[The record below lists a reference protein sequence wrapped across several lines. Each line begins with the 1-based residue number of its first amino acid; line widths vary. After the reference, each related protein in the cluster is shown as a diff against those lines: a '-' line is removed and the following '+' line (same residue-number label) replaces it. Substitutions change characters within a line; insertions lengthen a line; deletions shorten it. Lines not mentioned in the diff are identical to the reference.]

1 MKKCLFVL
9 SAALSVLALSCN
21 KDEYENFADDWL
33 SVDASDAPK
42 ELKKQ
47 SALLTGRIEAGK
59 DYKDWEF
66 GFSVRGSIQG
76 SAEYDYS
83 SFRDFP
89 VNSIGDVSLQ
99 LDGLAT
105 GGHYA
110 YYVYARKDGDEQKSQ
125 TVEFYT
131 YTNDGYE
138 MEAVDLGLSVKWAVK
153 NLGADSASEAGLYFA
168 WGETSPKIFF
178 TSDYY
183 AYDGNPLILP
193 RSADAA
199 SVQLGGDWRMPLKSE
214 FEELVKK
221 CDWEY
226 TSLDGKLYG
235 IAFSGRGSYK
245 DRWIFFPLGGKYR
258 DYELQGYNSAGYYL
272 SSESRDWSYSYGFH
286 VSYPLMEDISPYI
299 GVSSNCFQSH
309 GYTIRAVKSK

>member
-1 MKKCLFVL
+1 MKRCLFFL
-9 SAALSVLALSCN
+9 STALSVLTLSCN
-21 KDEYENFADDWL
+21 KDEEFFADDWL
-33 SVDASDAPK
+33 SVSAAKAPK
-42 ELKKQ
+42 ELMKQ

-59 DYKDWEF
+59 DFKDWEF

-76 SAEYDYS
+76 SAEYDFS

-89 VNSIGDVSLQ
+89 VNGLGDVSLR
-99 LDGLAT
+99 LEGLAT

-110 YYVYARKDGDEQKSQ
+110 YYVYARKDGDERKSQ

-138 MEAVDLGLSVKWAVK
+138 MEAVDLGLSVKWAVM
-153 NLGADSASEAGLYFA
+153 NLGAYSASEAGLYFA

-178 TSDYY
+178 TSGYY
-183 AYDGNPLILP
+183 SYHSEPLILP
-193 RSADAA
+193 RDDDAA
-199 SVQLGGDWRMPLKSE
+199 SVQLGGDWRMPKKRD
-214 FEELVKK
+214 FEELVEK

-226 TSLDGKLYG
+226 TSLDGSLYG

-245 DRWIFFPLGGKYR
+245 DKWIFFPLGGTYH
-258 DYELQGYNSAGYYL
+258 DYELQGYNDYGYYL
-272 SSESRDWSYSYGFH
+272 SSEGRDRNYSYGFH
-286 VSYPLMEDISPYI
+286 VSYPLMENISPYI
-299 GVSSNCFQSH
+299 GVSSNCYRSY